1 MVCHFYL
8 KFRTFFGQS
17 LSIAF
22 HEDLD
27 SGKNGI
33 KFLDLQYYNE
43 DFWYVGHEF
52 NNSNIGHHF
61 FYHYVLK
68 ESGKEDVIDNWF
80 NRFVTFDADEQD
92 IMVYDDWQY
101 LPIEKIVFKS
111 RAFTKVLIN
120 QPVSIKATVCIKP
133 THYFSVH
140 TTQLLTNKAVC
151 LLVSSK
157 EFNNWDINNPV
168 FLSNENNVWSVKLD
182 LTHAVFPIEYKY
194 AIYDFVQNKVV
205 HFEDTHNRILAIK
218 SEKGK
223 LLILNQFADFRN
235 FAWKGTGVNVQ
246 LSALKT
252 IHSWGVGDFS
262 DMNKLADW
270 SFAAGIKMIQLLP
283 INDTTATFTIADS
296 YPYSAI
302 SAFALHPIFLDIP
315 KIAIDNKLAMPEK
328 VFELAEKLNQEPV
341 LNYESVLKLKLDT
354 LKMIFDNNI
363 YAFQKEKS
371 FLLFFNENKNWLM
384 PYAAFCFLRDK
395 FQTADFN
402 QWNEYKIYDEKLLLK
417 LVDENSGHFNEIA
430 FHYFTQ
436 YYLHLQLTEAVEH
449 AHQLGIIIKGDLPIG
464 VGRYSVDTW
473 MNPFL
478 FHMEMQ
484 AGAPP
489 DAFAKKG
496 QNWSFPTYDWD
507 AMKRTDYNWWRL
519 RLKHMSHYFDATRI
533 DHVLGFFRIWSVP
546 IHAVEG
552 IMGIFVPVISVTK
565 NDFINAGISFD
576 ESRFCNPYFTDEIL
590 TTLFNDKASWVK
602 DIFMT
607 DGKFKSTLNTQRKI
621 DDFSKANDIGN
632 QIKQKLF
639 DLLAE
644 VILLKDDKQ
653 ESHYHFRIDMQ
664 ETNSF
669 KALPIIEQQ
678 NLNKLYVK
686 YFYKNQND
694 LWNKAAQDKLDAIQQ
709 STDMMICAEDLGM
722 VPDMVEEVLM
732 KREMLALQ
740 VQRMP
745 KQSNMQFSHPENA
758 PYLSVVT
765 PSTHDMSTI
774 RQWWEE
780 DTSVA
785 QNFYNHLLLQNG
797 KAPFH
802 CEPWICKEI
811 LLQHLKSTAMW
822 AVFLLQDLMAIDEV
836 TRIENPAEDR
846 INNPANPHHHW
857 DYRMHVSIE
866 FLTQQKSFTNRIH
879 QMNTDTI
886 RC

>member
-17 LSIAF
+17 VSIAF
-22 HEDLD
+22 HEDGD
-27 SGKNGI
+27 SGKEGF
-33 KFLDLQYYNE
+33 KFLDLQYHNE
-43 DFWYVGHEF
+43 DFWYVEYDF
-52 NNSNIGHHF
+52 NNVNPSRHF
-61 FYHYVLK
+61 FYHYILK
-68 ESGKEDVIDNWF
+68 ESGKEDVIDYWL
-80 NRFVTFDADEQD
+80 NRSLTFDAKQQEM
-92 IMVYDDWQY
+92 IIYDDWQH
-101 LPIEKIVFKS
+101 LPIPTAVFKS
-111 RAFTKVLIN
+111 RVFTKVLN
-120 QPVSIKATVCIKP
+120 KP
-133 THYFSVH
+133 TFSNKIAACKSPTHNFSVH
-140 TTQLLTNKAVC
+140 TTQLASNNVIC
-151 LLVSSK
+151 LLGSSK
-157 EFNNWDINNPV
+157 ELNNWDVNNPV

-182 LTHAVFPIEYKY
+182 LSNAVFPIEYKY
-194 AIYDFVQNKVV
+194 AICDIVQKKVV
-205 HFEDTHNRILAIK
+205 HFEDTDNRILTIK
-218 SEKGK
+218 PEKGK
-223 LLILNQFADFRN
+223 LLVLNQFADFIN
-235 FAWKGTGVNVQ
+235 YAWKGTGVNVQ

-252 IHSWGVGDFS
+252 LRSWGVGDFT
-262 DMNKLADW
+262 DINKLADW

-315 KIAIDNKLAMPEK
+315 KIANDHKLAIPENNI
-328 VFELAEKLNQEPV
+328 ELAGKLNQEPV
-341 LNYESVLKLKLDT
+341 LNYETVLKLKLDT
-354 LKMIFDNNI
+354 LRIIFENI
-363 YAFQKEKS
+363 VYAFQEENS
-371 FLLFFNENKNWLM
+371 FVFFFNENKNWLM

-402 QWNEYKIYDEKLLLK
+402 QWDEYKIYDEKLLLK
-417 LVDENSGHFNEIA
+417 LVDEESGHFNEIA
-430 FHYFTQ
+430 FYYFTQ
-436 YYLHLQLTEAVEH
+436 YHLHLQLTDAVDY

-478 FHMEMQ
+478 FHMDMQ

-496 QNWSFPTYDWD
+496 QNWSFPTYNWD

-519 RLKHMSHYFDATRI
+519 RLTHMSHYFDATRI

-546 IHAVEG
+546 VHAIEG
-552 IMGIFVPVISVTK
+552 IMGVFVPAIPISK
-565 NDFINAGISFD
+565 IDFIKAGISFD

-590 TTLFNDKASWVK
+590 TAFFNDKTSWVK
-602 DIFMT
+602 DNVLT
-607 DGKFKSTLNTQRKI
+607 NGNFKSTLNTQRKL
-621 DDFSKANDIGN
+621 DAFSKENDLDDRFT
-632 QIKQKLF
+632 QILF

-653 ESHYHFRIDMQ
+653 EGQFHFRIDMQ

-678 NLNKLYVK
+678 KLNKLYVK
-686 YFYKNQND
+686 YFYENQND

-709 STDMMICAEDLGM
+709 SADMMICAEDLGM

-745 KQSNMQFSHPENA
+745 KQSNTQFSHPENA

-780 DTSVA
+780 DTSVT
-785 QNFYNHLLLQNG
+785 QIFYNHLLLQNG

-802 CEPWICKEI
+802 CKPWICKEI
-811 LLQHLKSTAMW
+811 LLQHLKSPAMW
-822 AVFLLQDLMAIDEV
+822 AVFLLQDLMALDEDIG
-836 TRIENPAEDR
+836 RKNPAEDR
-846 INNPANPHHHW
+846 MNNPANPNHHW
-857 DYRMHVSIE
+857 DYRMHVTIE
-866 FLTQQKSFTNRIH
+866 FLIQQKSFTKSIH
-879 QMNTDTI
+879 QMNTETK
-886 RC
+886 RG